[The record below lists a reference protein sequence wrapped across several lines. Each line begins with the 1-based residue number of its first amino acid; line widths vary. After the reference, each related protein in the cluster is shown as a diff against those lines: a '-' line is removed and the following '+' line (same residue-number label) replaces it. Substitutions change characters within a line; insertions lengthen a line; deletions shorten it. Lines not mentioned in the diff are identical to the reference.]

1 MHHLMSAMSLFALGA
16 LLGMGSPAEAAE
28 ITLSDDPAYGCIAD
42 LRGRIEEGDLA
53 RLRAVV
59 DQVARLPQYRDLIY
73 VGEDFEDGTP
83 NMGFYTP
90 LNLCLDSPGGSLT
103 EAMDLTEF
111 VHGRLGTVVRAG
123 ARCESACALIFMA
136 GSFSTESDIG
146 LTVNRFLHVD
156 GKLGFH
162 APSLTVPEG
171 RYDAASV
178 AKAYQISVA
187 VTELIFRNLVAYRF
201 APSLAARMHATPA
214 EDMHYITKVQEA
226 ARWRISILGID
237 SPGPVTDA
245 VVRNGCTNLYLSA
258 LDQDTSD
265 PDAWPRLG
273 APLEEVRRNEY
284 GAYEYTAFGMEAAG
298 TCGVTAG
305 DLGSDFTPDFWGEG
319 ALIRQSVWGVGDVEN
334 AVPAVF
340 FGYLQNYMA
349 WPGELPLT
357 ALPRNGRVQEL
368 TSGGRCYVF
377 TGAEPARMTDSE
389 ACSRSRRTAPGGLMI
404 DTHLWPSGARTT
416 VEDAGLVLSLN
427 GNRATSWYWPGD
439 LLPDPSARPRCF
451 RNDASNNVF
460 CFVPAS

>member
-1 MHHLMSAMSLFALGA
+1 MRHLMLALCA
-16 LLGMGSPAEAAE
+16 LLCAGTDARAAE

-59 DQVARLPQYRDLIY
+59 DQAARLPQYRDLIY
-73 VGEDFEDGTP
+73 VGEDLDDGTS
-83 NMGFYTP
+83 NVGFYTP
-90 LNLCLDSPGGSLT
+90 LNLCLDSPGGSLK

-111 VHGRLGTVVRAG
+111 VHSRLGTVVRAG
-123 ARCESACALIFMA
+123 AVCESACALIFMA
-136 GSFSTESDIG
+136 GSYATESDFG
-146 LTVNRFLHVD
+146 LSVNRFLHVD
-156 GKLGFH
+156 GRLGFH

-178 AKAYQISVA
+178 ARAYQISVA

-214 EDMHYITKVQEA
+214 EEMHYITKVREA

-237 SPGPVTDA
+237 SPGAVTDT
-245 VVRNGCTNLYLSA
+245 VIRNGCTNLYLSV

-273 APLEEVRRNEY
+273 APLDEVRRNEF
-284 GAYEYTAFGMEAAG
+284 GGYEYTAFGMEAAG
-298 TCGVTAG
+298 TCGVSVG
-305 DLGSDFTPDFWGEG
+305 GLDSDLTPDFWGKG
-319 ALIRQSVWGVGDVEN
+319 ALIQQSVWGHGDAEN

-357 ALPRNGRVQEL
+357 ALPRNGGVQEL
-368 TSGGRCYVF
+368 TSAGRCYVF
-377 TGAEPARMTDSE
+377 TGDEPARMTDNES
-389 ACSRSRRTAPGGLMI
+389 CTRVRSAASGGRMI
-404 DTHLWPSGARTT
+404 DAYLWPSGARTT
-416 VEDAGLVLSLN
+416 VEDAGQVLSIN
-427 GNRATSWYWPGD
+427 GNRAISWYWPGNTPPAQSP
-439 LLPDPSARPRCF
+439 LPDCF
-451 RNDASNNVF
+451 RNEASNNVF
-460 CFVPAS
+460 CFEAQS